1 MGTHDGTIEP
11 EGELIHV
18 IIQVLETDSPLMS
31 AQQPPLQQWD
41 ELDEAAVAAKPF
53 PGTITSAA
61 EERVIRMRSLDF
73 IRWLIFGIGLLPPD
87 RPSVCFALVKGRA
100 FRTRRGLLIAS
111 GDVRRNITHPDQG
124 TSRRCHP
131 ARYRRW
137 ALARPRTGW
146 CPGGWSGSPMRFRA
160 PVVIESCPFA
170 SIDTQRSTPL
180 PPAARAGAVLTLRSV
195 AWSYPS
201 GTPQRVGRLR

>member
-1 MGTHDGTIEP
+1 MMASTALTTIHSMGTYDGTIEP

-73 IRWLIFGIGLLPPD
+73 IRWLVFGIGFLPPD
-87 RPSVCFALVKGRA
+87 RPSVCFALVKGA
-100 FRTRRGLLIAS
+100 G
-111 GDVRRNITHPDQG
+111 VPD
-124 TSRRCHP
+124 
-131 ARYRRW
+131 A
-137 ALARPRTGW
+137 
-146 CPGGWSGSPMRFRA
+146 
-160 PVVIESCPFA
+160 
-170 SIDTQRSTPL
+170 
-180 PPAARAGAVLTLRSV
+180 AGALDSF
-195 AWSYPS
+195 
-201 GTPQRVGRLR
+201 G